1 MMGGGEGEEKYGIR
15 IGIKMRKGSG
25 ARKTNYTD
33 EVWKK
38 FDILISHSK
47 SVNHGVKTLIT

>member
-1 MMGGGEGEEKYGIR
+1 MMGGGGEGEEKYGIR

-33 EVWKK
+33 EVHPVCFGKN
-38 FDILISHSK
+38 LIF
-47 SVNHGVKTLIT
+47 